1 MMRPVGDGRFEL
13 DDHEIAIAM
22 EIGKRLKLR
31 LAMVVQTAIEAGQD
45 SDTPEQCVLSA
56 ITTETL
62 LIAACCHTGT
72 AESFRQM
79 VEFALL
85 AAARFK
91 ADPDG
96 KARIQ

>member
-1 MMRPVGDGRFEL
+1 MRPVGDGRFEL
-13 DDHEIAIAM
+13 DDQEIAIAM
-22 EIGKRLKLR
+22 ELGERLKMK
-31 LAMVVQTAIEAGQD
+31 LAMVVQAAVEAGQHND
-45 SDTPEQCVLSA
+45 LPQQCIFSA

-62 LIAACCHTGT
+62 LVAAFCHGGT

-96 KARIQ
+96 NARIQ

>member
-1 MMRPVGDGRFEL
+1 MRPVGDGRFEL
-13 DDHEIAIAM
+13 DDQEIAVAM
-22 EIGKRLKLR
+22 EIGERLKMK

-62 LIAACCHTGT
+62 LIAACCHNGT
-72 AESFRQM
+72 AESFHQM

-96 KARIQ
+96 RSQLQ